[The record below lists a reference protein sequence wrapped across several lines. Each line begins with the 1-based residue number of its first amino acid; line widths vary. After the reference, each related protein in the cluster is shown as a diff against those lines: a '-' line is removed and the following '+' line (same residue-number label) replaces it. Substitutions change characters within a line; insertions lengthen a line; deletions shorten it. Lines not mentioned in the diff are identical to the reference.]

1 MNNSQKS
8 ELVVK
13 DNALINA
20 SYNLD
25 LVEQRLILLAIL
37 EIRRIG
43 SPEYWM
49 PFDSAIT
56 VKADEYAKAF
66 STTRQASYI
75 ALKEA
80 SKTLFNRQFSYKEK
94 DKDGIIYTVT
104 ARWVTRVYYAD
115 DEAIIKLNFSDEF
128 IPLVTELEKRF
139 TSYELS
145 KISQITSGYGLR
157 LYEILISWKSQGK
170 TPVFEIN
177 EFRSKL
183 GVFDDTYKRMGQFK
197 EKVLDKAVSQ
207 INEFTDIH
215 TTYEQH
221 KQGRNII
228 GFSFTIKQK
237 AKSIKNKD
245 QEKDPNTID
254 IFDSLTDKERE
265 IVAQKNAYA
274 DQIGATAEHRENLI
288 RQGLTTH
295 RQAEQDEQERKQREK
310 AERQVQEQ
318 QDKERLALA
327 QRQFEQILANDELI
341 NAYITHNHISEKS
354 CFGLQRVYYQQGNF
368 REVFRMESHKFEQV
382 HYLKQL
388 NLKFL
393 E

>member
-1 MNNSQKS
+1 MNNRQKS

-49 PFDSAIT
+49 PFDSIIT

-66 STTRQASYI
+66 GTTRQASYI

-94 DKDGIIYTVT
+94 DKEGTIYAVT
-104 ARWVTRVYYAD
+104 ARWVTKIYYAD

-157 LYEILISWKSQGK
+157 LYEILMSWKSQGK

-197 EKVLDKAVSQ
+197 ERVLDKAVSQ

-237 AKSIKNKD
+237 AKAIKNKD
-245 QEKDPNTID
+245 SDTID
-254 IFDSLTDKERE
+254 IFDNLTDKERE
-265 IVAQKNAYA
+265 IIAQKNAYA

-295 RQAEQDEQERKQREK
+295 RQAEQDEKERKQREK

-327 QRQFEQILANDELI
+327 QRQFEQILASDELI
-341 NAYITHNHISEKS
+341 NAYLASNNLNERTLRRIQK
-354 CFGLQRVYYQQGNF
+354 VYWEQGDF
-368 REVFRMESHKFEQV
+368 RAVFKCERHKFEQV
-382 HYLKQL
+382 YYLKQL
-388 NLKFL
+388 NLDFL
-393 E
+393 D